1 MKLNTN
7 KSARFQLYVIAQCI
21 VMLNC
26 FLCFLKI
33 YETHLISVSYGLIG
47 IAIVLFMIS
56 GVFCNFRFS
65 VIPVSFMVLFAYLL
79 LGDIINSNLGTFTS
93 SMCLSGLALFF
104 FFSFFHDGV
113 DSVGQSLSAV
123 LLTALLTEV
132 VISAFSL
139 ISGLRDTMGL
149 LEGITVQRN
158 SLAAYATA
166 GIVSS
171 FFLFDIKKIFS
182 IRNILLVIAL
192 LFSAY
197 TLMLT
202 KSRTPLMV
210 LFTFSF
216 VICLFFVREIIAL
229 RLNKRAVYAI
239 FIVLC
244 LIAIVAVLFFII
256 NRNNISGET
265 LSLRS
270 ILNII
275 SSGRLDIWEVCL
287 KLTAESPLFGLN
299 DGHYDEVMMSSL
311 GVIHSPHNVYFSLM
325 TINGIPALLI
335 YLFIIGYTLVSGI
348 RTIGK
353 MSSVEEKHRVYLC
366 LAVLCGYLVGDF
378 FECFSIRSY
387 MPSAYIVIL
396 MFAALEAERLRYAE
410 KV

>member
-56 GVFCNFRFS
+56 GVFRNFRFS

-104 FFSFFHDGV
+104 FFSFFSGSDGNMEKV
-113 DSVGQSLSAV
+113 LNAV
-123 LLTALLTEV
+123 FLV
-132 VISAFSL
+132 SL
-139 ISGLRDTMGL
+139 ILATAVSILSFFNPGIND
-149 LEGITVQRN
+149 EGILTNRN
-158 SLAAYATA
+158 ALASYSSL

-171 FFLFDIKKIFS
+171 VYLADRKRILS
-182 IRNILLVIAL
+182 LRNGVILLMLSMNAI
-192 LFSAY
+192 
-197 TLMLT
+197 TLIRT
-202 KSRTPLMV
+202 ESRTPLMV
-210 LFTFSF
+210 LITFFIIFSF
-216 VICLFFVREIIAL
+216 YIVREIISF
-229 RLNKRAVYAI
+229 RFNKKVIMYMLFIIICLIVIAAGIV
-239 FIVLC
+239 FIVERNEFSRDL
-244 LIAIVAVLFFII
+244 LSVRDII
-256 NRNNISGET
+256 NRIST
-265 LSLRS
+265 S
-270 ILNII
+270 
-275 SSGRLDIWEVCL
+275 RLDIWAVCL

-325 TINGIPALLI
+325 AINGIPALLI
-335 YLFIIGYTLVSGI
+335 YLFIIGYSLVSGI

-353 MSSVEEKHRVYLC
+353 MSSVEEKQRVYFC